1 MKERPFSKAE
11 SLSPDGQR
19 QGSGAVREQG
29 GRLPVKT
36 KLCSALFFLA
46 ALIGLL
52 TVPAWASETDNR
64 VLAGGECGAVGNDVT
79 WTLYRDGRFV
89 VRGAGK
95 MYDYAGADSLPWYD
109 YRDQITSAVIESGVT
124 GVGNNAFRTCGNL
137 ASVTLPDTLERIGN
151 VAFYQCNSLAE
162 VKIPNSVTEIGS
174 NAFGYCALKE
184 VTIPANVAKI
194 GDGAFFK
201 CSALTAINVNAENKA
216 YSSQGGI
223 LFDKVAGEGTG
234 SGDSVTPNK
243 TLLIW
248 YPSAKTGDTYTVPDG
263 ITKIGPYA
271 FQGATNLTKVTLPE
285 GVTEIDEWAFSYNPK
300 LISLVLPLSLQTIKS
315 YAFYECTGLSK
326 DDGTPGSGTVEFAGS
341 RQQWSALSVK
351 IGDGNY
357 RLTNAKIDCKIGQDN
372 VVASGECGAL
382 GSNATWSL
390 NDKGDFSISGNGA
403 MLNFRSAASVPWS
416 AYDDGSGGDPKDLRP
431 DIKTV
436 TIEGSVTRDA
446 DGKIIEEKNITNIGD
461 YAFYD
466 CVNLTELTVLSTL
479 KAIGANAFSDC
490 PALTKV
496 DLSKSALESVGDYA
510 FNGAAALTK
519 IEFPGTLKTIG
530 KRAFLR
536 SALTSVTIPASV
548 ESVGEWAFRWC
559 DKLTAFTM
567 EAPEEGAE
575 THYTSIGDYAVADC
589 AALESVSF
597 TENLTLLG
605 EYALSRDV
613 KLTSVSIPASVS
625 GIGSCA
631 FYGCTAMEG
640 VTVSPDNQ
648 SYCSVPDE
656 KGMLLNKDQTC
667 IFYYPIGR
675 SSPSCAISD
684 SVTSV
689 AAFAFD
695 GVKKLT
701 DVYYGGNQAQWDT
714 TVKPN
719 IGSYN
724 DPLLKATL
732 HAEGLDPNDISNIT
746 SIDEVNVEE
755 TEEGRTAVVKVQ
767 CGENALGAEALC
779 AVYDKN
785 GRFLGVESKELS
797 PGTDDEIS
805 FALANNATSFCL
817 FVWDGDGMP
826 RCPSQTHSLEE
837 SNDA

>member
-1 MKERPFSKAE
+1 MKK
-11 SLSPDGQR
+11 
-19 QGSGAVREQG
+19 
-29 GRLPVKT
+29 

-46 ALIGLL
+46 ALISLL
-52 TVPAWASETDNR
+52 AVPAWASETDNR
-64 VLAGGECGAVGNDVT
+64 VLASGECGAVGNDVT

-89 VRGAGK
+89 VRGAGA
-95 MYDYAGADSLPWYD
+95 MYDYAGADSLPWYAN
-109 YRDQITSAVIESGVT
+109 RDQITSAIIESGVT
-124 GVGNNAFRTCGNL
+124 SVGNNAFRTCGNL
-137 ASVTLPDTLERIGN
+137 ASVTLPNTLTRIGN
-151 VAFYQCNSLAE
+151 VAFYQCFALGGID
-162 VKIPNSVTEIGS
+162 IPKSVTEIGS
-174 NAFGYCALKE
+174 NAFGYCALKD
-184 VTIPANVAKI
+184 VSIPASVATI

-201 CSALTAINVNAENKA
+201 CSALTAINVNEENKA

-223 LFDKVAGEGTG
+223 LFNKVVAQGTG
-234 SGDSVTPNK
+234 SGDSLTPDK

-248 YPSAKTGDTYTVPDG
+248 YPSAKTGDNYVVPDG

-285 GVTEIDEWAFSYNPK
+285 GVTEIDEWAFSYNDK
-300 LISLVLPLSLQTIKS
+300 LINLVLPLSLTAIKS

-390 NDKGDFSISGNGA
+390 NDKGDFAISGDGA
-403 MLNFRSAASVPWS
+403 MLNFRSSGSVPWS

-446 DGKIIEEKNITNIGD
+446 DGNIIEEKNITNIGD

-466 CVNLTELTVLSTL
+466 CVNLTEVTVLSTL
-479 KAIGANAFSDC
+479 QTIGANAFSDC
-490 PALTKV
+490 PALTTV

-510 FNGAAALTK
+510 FNGAAALAE
-519 IEFPGTLKTIG
+519 IEFPDTLKTIG
-530 KRAFLR
+530 NRAFL
-536 SALTSVTIPASV
+536 SSGLTSVTIPASV

-559 DKLTAFTM
+559 KKLETFTM
-567 EAPEEGAE
+567 EALEEGAE
-575 THYTSIGDYAVADC
+575 THYTSIDAYAVADC
-589 AALESVSF
+589 EALESVSF
-597 TENLTLLG
+597 TENLTVLG

-613 KLTSVSIPASVS
+613 KLKTVFIPSSVS

-631 FYGCTAMEG
+631 FYACTAMEG
-640 VTVSPDNQ
+640 VTVDGDNQ

-675 SSPSCAISD
+675 TSPSCAIAD

-695 GVKKLT
+695 GVKYLT
-701 DVYYGGNQAQWDT
+701 DVYYGGNQAQWTT
-714 TVKPN
+714 TVEPN
-719 IGSYN
+719 IGEYN
-724 DPLLKATL
+724 QPLWDANL
-732 HAEGLDPNDISNIT
+732 HAEGLDPNDIANIT
-746 SIDEVNVEE
+746 SINSCVVEE
-755 TEEGRTAVVKVQ
+755 TAEGRAAVVQIQ
-767 CGENALGAEALC
+767 CGENVLGAEALC
-779 AVYDKN
+779 AVYDEK
-785 GRFLGVESKELS
+785 GRFLGVELKELS
-797 PGTDDEIS
+797 PGMDDEIS
-805 FALANNATSFCL
+805 FALADNAKSFCL
-817 FVWDGDGMP
+817 FVWDGDGIP
-826 RCPSQTHSLEE
+826 RCLSQTHSLEE
-837 SNDA
+837 SAEA